1 MHEFKGARSGK
12 KGADKG
18 VIIMKYQKAV
28 ALLLVGTASVAAVP
42 FASAQTAPA
51 AAADNAAVES
61 ANNAPSTDGDIIVT
75 AQRRSESTMNVPV
88 AVSTM
93 APEALHDYQAA
104 GADTLLSLSGKVPGL
119 YVESTTGRIFPR
131 FYIRGLGNID
141 FYLGASQPV
150 SIIQDDVVKEH
161 VVLKSN
167 PAFDVGQVEVLKGP
181 QGSLFGR
188 NTTAGIVK
196 FDSVQPSDTWQGQG
210 SLGYGTYNSVNAD
223 FGIGGPLTKGGTV
236 SFRLSG
242 LYQHRDDW
250 ISNTYTGPSDDG
262 TVPGHNV
269 MGGFDERDVRLQ
281 LLFKPSDAFSLRV
294 SGHLR
299 DYSGTAS
306 IFYRGSIIPGTNAV
320 PASLDRS
327 VVSYDEAQNNPQA
340 YKNQGVSV
348 KADYD
353 FGAATLT
360 SITAWEHASGYS
372 RGDTDGG
379 AAANFGG
386 IPTTVPGGICA
397 AGCGESQGRLRG
409 LDQWTQELRLASPN
423 TGRFKWQVG
432 GIYFDA
438 RDNTEFDQRSFFL
451 VNNSLGT
458 APNKNNFVLLHDV
471 NTSWAAFG
479 QASYQLTDQLTLSAG
494 ARITNDTKSTNLLLH
509 PNFDNLVVPSTAPT
523 SSYAC
528 GAATYCRL
536 SDTQPS
542 WDVSLLWR
550 PDHDVSFYARYARGF
565 RGPTVQGRSA
575 VFASAYSTANSE
587 KNTSYEAGIK
597 TAFAN
602 DRVHFN
608 VAGFYYDID
617 NIQLNGNDSNG
628 NGVLFNGNK
637 GKGYGVEAELE
648 ARPTNNFR
656 VNVGLSLLHTE
667 INAPNVY
674 AQVGAAGGVLSE
686 TVLNPVVKVGSNY
699 YANINGNPFPNAPDY
714 NINVSARYD
723 LPLGGESKLFVAGD
737 FNIQGKTDMVLYRAV
752 EYTAD
757 GNYELGGKIGYA
769 WGKYELAVFARNL
782 TNTKNLIGVIDTSN
796 YRAGIYND
804 PRVIGVSISGSF
816 R

>member
-1 MHEFKGARSGK
+1 
-12 KGADKG
+12 
-18 VIIMKYQKAV
+18 MKSQKFV
-28 ALLLVGTASVAAVP
+28 ALLLVGAATIATVP
-42 FASAQTAPA
+42 FASAQTAADTQPA
-51 AAADNAAVES
+51 ATSDDNGE
-61 ANNAPSTDGDIIVT
+61 IIVT
-75 AQRRSESTMNVPV
+75 ATRRSESALKVPI
-88 AVSTM
+88 AVSVM
-93 APEALHDYQAA
+93 RPEALRDFQAA

-167 PAFDVGQVEVLKGP
+167 PAFDIAQVEVLKGP

-196 FDSVQPSDTWQGQG
+196 FDTAQPSANWQGQG
-210 SLGYGTYNSVNAD
+210 SLSYGSYNSVNAD
-223 FGIGGPLTKGGTV
+223 VGVGGPLTKDGTI

-242 LYQHRDDW
+242 LYQRRDDW
-250 ISNTYTGPSDDG
+250 IDNTYTGPSDDG
-262 TVPGHNV
+262 TVPGKNV
-269 MGGFDERDVRLQ
+269 MGGYEEKNVKLQ
-281 LLFKPSDAFSLRV
+281 LLVKPSDRFSLRLA
-294 SGHLR
+294 GHVR
-299 DYSGTAS
+299 DYTGTAS
-306 IFYRGSIIPGTNAV
+306 IFYRGSIKVGTNAV
-320 PASLDRS
+320 PSSFDRGI
-327 VVSYDEAQNNPQA
+327 VSYDEAQNNPQA
-340 YKNQGVSV
+340 YKNQGVSL
-348 KADYD
+348 KAEYD
-353 FGAATLT
+353 FGLATLT

-386 IPTTVPGGICA
+386 VTPNICA
-397 AGCGESQGRLRG
+397 VGCGESQGRLRG

-423 TGRFKWQVG
+423 AGRFKWQIG

-438 RDNTEFDQRSFFL
+438 RDRTEFDQRSFFL
-451 VNNSLGT
+451 KNNSLGT
-458 APNKNNFVLLHDV
+458 TPNPNNFVLLRNI

-479 QASYQLTDQLTLSAG
+479 QASYDLTSNLTLTG
-494 ARITNDTKSTNLLLH
+494 GIRVTKDIRSTNLLLH
-509 PNFDNLVVPSTAPT
+509 PNFATLSVPATAPT

-528 GAATYCRL
+528 GAATFCRL

-542 WDVSLLWR
+542 WDVSLLYKVD
-550 PDHDVSFYARYARGF
+550 PNVSVYARYARGF

-587 KNTSYEAGIK
+587 KNTSYEGGIK
-597 TAFAN
+597 ASFA
-602 DRVHFN
+602 DGRVNVN
-608 VAGFYYDID
+608 VAGFYYNID

-637 GKGYGVEAELE
+637 GKGYGAEFE
-648 ARPTNNFR
+648 IETRPVDNFR
-656 VNVGLSLLHTE
+656 MSAGLSLLHTE
-667 INAPNVY
+667 INAPAVY
-674 AQVGAAGGVLSE
+674 AQVGAAGGVMSQ
-686 TVLNPVVKVGSNY
+686 TVLNPTVRIGNNY
-699 YANINGNPFPNAPDY
+699 YANINGNPFPNAPNY

-723 LPLGGESKLFVAGD
+723 LPLGGDSKLFVAGD
-737 FNIQGKTDMVLYRAV
+737 FNMQGKTNFVLYRTV
-752 EYTAD
+752 EYNAD

-769 WGKYELAVFARNL
+769 FGKYEIAAFARNL
-782 TNTKNLIGVIDTSN
+782 TNRKNLIGVIDTSN

-804 PRVIGVSISGSF
+804 PRVFGVMLSGSF

>member
-1 MHEFKGARSGK
+1 
-12 KGADKG
+12 
-18 VIIMKYQKAV
+18 MKHQKIV
-28 ALLLVGTASVAAVP
+28 ALLLAGV
-42 FASAQTAPA
+42 ASAVTAPLANAQTTPGDA
-51 AAADNAAVES
+51 AQPAAT
-61 ANNAPSTDGDIIVT
+61 APDVKSDGNEIIVT
-75 AQRRSESTMNVPV
+75 ATRRSENTLNVPV
-88 AVSTM
+88 AVSVM
-93 APEALHDYQAA
+93 RSDSLHDYQAA
-104 GADTLLSLSGKVPGL
+104 GADTLLSLSGRVPSL

-167 PAFDVGQVEVLKGP
+167 PAFDIAQVEVLKGP

-196 FDSVQPSDTWQGQG
+196 FDSVQPSATWQGQG
-210 SLGYGTYNSVNAD
+210 SISYGSYNSVNAD
-223 FGIGGPLTKGGTV
+223 AGIGGPLTKDGSI

-281 LLFKPSDAFSLRV
+281 LLAKPTDALTLRL
-294 SGHLR
+294 SGHIR

-306 IFYRGSIIPGTNAV
+306 IFYRGSILKGTNAV
-320 PASLDRS
+320 PASFDRS
-327 VVSYDEAQNNPQA
+327 VVSYDEAQNDPQA
-340 YKNQGVSV
+340 YKNQGVSL

-353 FGAATLT
+353 FGGVTLT

-386 IPTTVPGGICA
+386 VAPNICA

-409 LDQWTQELRLASPN
+409 LDQWTEEVRLASPN

-438 RDNTEFDQRSFFL
+438 RDRTEFDQRSFFL

-458 APNKNNFVLLHDV
+458 TPNPNNFVLLHNI

-479 QASYQLTDQLTLSAG
+479 QASYDLTDKLTLTG
-494 ARITNDTKSTNLLLH
+494 GVRVTNDTKSTNLLLH
-509 PNFDNLVVPSTAPT
+509 PNFAALSVPATAPT

-528 GAATYCRL
+528 GNATYCRL

-542 WDVSLLWR
+542 WDASLLYKVDR
-550 PDHDVSFYARYARGF
+550 NVSIYARYARGF

-602 DRVHFN
+602 DRIHVN

-637 GKGYGVEAELE
+637 GKGYGAEFEIE
-648 ARPTNNFR
+648 ARPVNNFR
-656 VNVGLSLLHTE
+656 VTAGLSLLHTE

-674 AQVGAAGGVLSE
+674 AQVGAAGGVTSE
-686 TVLNPVVKVGSNY
+686 TVLNPTVRIGNNY

-714 NINVSARYD
+714 NLNLSARYD
-723 LPLGGESKLFVAGD
+723 LPLGGESRLFIAGD
-737 FNIQGKTDMVLYRAV
+737 FNIQGKTNFVLYRTV
-752 EYTAD
+752 EYNAD

-769 WGKYELAVFARNL
+769 FGKYELAVFARNL
-782 TNTKNLIGVIDTSN
+782 TNQKNLIGVIDTSN

-804 PRVIGVSISGSF
+804 PRVIGVMLSGSF

>member
-1 MHEFKGARSGK
+1 MNYKNFA
-12 KGADKG
+12 
-18 VIIMKYQKAV
+18 
-28 ALLLVGTASVAAVP
+28 ALLLVGTATIATVP
-42 FASAQTAPA
+42 FAGAQTAATPT
-51 AAADNAAVES
+51 ADSS
-61 ANNAPSTDGDIIVT
+61 ADSASDTGDIIVT

-93 APEALHDYQAA
+93 APEALHDFQAA

-167 PAFDVGQVEVLKGP
+167 PAFDIAQVEVLKGP

-196 FDSVQPSDTWQGQG
+196 FDSAQPTATWQGQG
-210 SLGYGTYNSVNAD
+210 SLSYGSYNSVNAD
-223 FGIGGPLTKGGTV
+223 VGIGGPLTKDGTI

-242 LYQHRDDW
+242 LYQRRDDW
-250 ISNTYTGPSDDG
+250 ISNVYAGPSDDG

-269 MGGFDERDVRLQ
+269 MGGFDEKDVRLQ
-281 LLFKPSDAFSLRV
+281 LLFKPSDALSVRL
-294 SGHLR
+294 SGHVR
-299 DYSGTAS
+299 DYTGTAS
-306 IFYRGSIIPGTNAV
+306 IFYRGSIIRGTNAV
-320 PASLDRS
+320 PASFDRS

-340 YKNQGVSV
+340 YKNQGVSL

-353 FGAATLT
+353 FGGATLT

-386 IPTTVPGGICA
+386 VTPNICA

-409 LDQWTQELRLASPN
+409 LDQWTEEVRLASPN

-451 VNNSLGT
+451 TNNSLGT
-458 APNKNNFVLLHDV
+458 TPNPKNFVLLHNI

-479 QASYQLTDQLTLSAG
+479 QASYDLTDQLTLSG
-494 ARITNDTKSTNLLLH
+494 GVRVTNDTKSTNLLLH
-509 PNFDNLVVPSTAPT
+509 PNFANLVVPATAPT

-550 PDHDVSFYARYARGF
+550 ADHDVSFYARYARGF

-575 VFASAYSTANSE
+575 VFNSAYSTANSE

-597 TAFAN
+597 TAFA
-602 DRVHFN
+602 DGRVHLN
-608 VAGFYYDID
+608 VAGFYYNID

-648 ARPTNNFR
+648 ARPVNNLH
-656 VNVGLSLLHTE
+656 VNLGLSLLHTE

-674 AQVGAAGGVLSE
+674 AQVGAAGGVMSQ
-686 TVLNPVVKVGSNY
+686 TVLNPWVRIGNNY

-714 NINVSARYD
+714 NINLSARYD

-737 FNIQGKTDMVLYRAV
+737 FNIQGKTNLVLYRSV
-752 EYTAD
+752 EYSSD

-782 TNTKNLIGVIDTSN
+782 TNTKNLIGAIDTSN

-804 PRVIGVSISGSF
+804 PRVFGVMLSGSF